1 LIVLHSIEEASSV
14 FPNGSVL
21 TWGNFD
27 GMHLGHQALARA
39 AVSRA
44 GQLGLPSVVMTFEP
58 RPAVFFR
65 GDDAP
70 KAITD
75 IDDKLALLERQG
87 VDYALALPFDA
98 DIANLSPEE
107 FLNFLPVQTFR
118 ARAMVL
124 GYDPAFGRN
133 RRGNFGFLQA
143 QAPRFGYA
151 LEQIPPVYLR
161 GRPISSTWIRDE
173 LAKGNLDELPGLL
186 GRQHSVHGEVQT
198 GFQRGRALG
207 FATANLEPD
216 RLLLPP
222 NGVYACLAKMDREKK
237 YFAAAC
243 NLGSN
248 PSFGNRKV
256 SLEAHLLD
264 FTGEIYGE
272 NLRLYFLKYLRAE
285 KHFSNARELCA
296 QISSDVQ
303 NTGEIAAKVTAVP
316 NFQKVYPL

>member
-1 LIVLHSIEEASSV
+1 VIVLHGIEEASSV

-27 GMHLGHQALARA
+27 GMHLGHQALTRA

-44 GQLGLPSVVMTFEP
+44 GKLGLPSVVMTFEP

-70 KAITD
+70 KAIAD

-87 VDYALALPFDA
+87 VDYVLTLPFDA

-107 FLNFLPVQTFR
+107 FLKFLPVQTFR

-124 GYDPAFGRN
+124 GYDPAFGRD
-133 RRGNFGFLQA
+133 RQGNFEFLQA
-143 QAPRFGYA
+143 LAPRFGYA
-151 LEQIPPVYLR
+151 LERIQPVYLR

-173 LAKGNLDELPGLL
+173 LAGGNLAGLPDLL
-186 GRQHSVHGEVQT
+186 GRQHSVHGEVQA
-198 GFQRGRALG
+198 GFQRGRGLG
-207 FATANLEPD
+207 FATANLAPD

-222 NGVYACLAKMDREKK
+222 NGVYACLAKPGREKK

-248 PSFGNRKV
+248 PSFGNRKI

-285 KHFSNARELCA
+285 RHFANTRELCA

-303 NTGEIAAKVTAVP
+303 NTGEIVSRAVAVP
-316 NFQKVYPL
+316 NFQEVYPL